1 MCWALTKCEALCEA
15 VYDPQDS
22 PWRSYNRCPHSADQ
36 EPETDRGCYLP
47 KNGKRGSW
55 DSDSELFAPRAW
67 ALDHCAAPPFSPM
80 LIILLWIQS
89 FCQIFGTVGKFWCVT
104 FDVEELIQG
113 RSFIR
118 MLKQALIIL
127 FRGLTAA
134 SYFRPALNLFLEG
147 PSFKLRLIDSKWCS
161 S

>member
-1 MCWALTKCEALCEA
+1 MILRTALDAATTAALILQIRNLRLTEVAICL
-15 VYDPQDS
+15 
-22 PWRSYNRCPHSADQ
+22 R
-36 EPETDRGCYLP
+36 T
-47 KNGKRGSW
+47 GSMGAGTRIQ
-55 DSDSELFAPRAW
+55 FAPRAW

-89 FCQIFGTVGKFWCVT
+89 FCQVFGTVGKFWCVT
-104 FDVEELIQG
+104 FDVEELIQD